1 MGVEAECPNRRKK
14 MTDSTESLVLC
25 AVEDG
30 VATLTL
36 NRPDRSNGWTP
47 ALQDRLYGLL
57 DTMTEDPEVRVV
69 VITGAGRA
77 FCAGADME
85 VLSSQDAGTD
95 SSSRPL
101 LAPLW
106 FPKPIVAAINGACA
120 GLGLQ
125 LALMCDMRI
134 ASSTA
139 KFTTAFSRRGL
150 IAEHGLTWLFPR
162 VTSLAVASELLIS
175 ARVFRGDEA
184 ERLGV
189 VHRAVPAEEVLN
201 EALAYARDVADN
213 VSPTA
218 MAVIKW
224 QMYNH
229 YDRPLLESLDHSD
242 SLMMESA
249 KRPDLQEGVASFV
262 ERRKPNFL
270 PLDHAAVPP
279 TAFTAKS

>member
-1 MGVEAECPNRRKK
+1 MENDTP
-14 MTDSTESLVLC
+14 VLREI
-25 AVEDG
+25 EDG
-30 VATLTL
+30 IATLTL
-36 NRPDRSNGWTP
+36 NRPDRSNGWNKE
-47 ALQDRLYGLL
+47 LQDCLFGML
-57 DTMTEDPEVRVV
+57 DEMADDPKVRVV

-85 VLSSQDAGTD
+85 VLSSDGAGTD
-95 SSSRPL
+95 SSSRGL
-101 LAPLW
+101 LAPMW

-134 ASSTA
+134 ASDSA
-139 KFTTAFSRRGL
+139 KFTTAFARRGL

-162 VTSLAVASELLIS
+162 VTSLAIASELLIS
-175 ARVFRGDEA
+175 GRIFLGDEA

-189 VHRAVPAEEVLN
+189 VHRAVPRDRVIDEARSYAMDLAE
-201 EALAYARDVADN
+201 N

-218 MAVIKW
+218 MGVIKW

-242 SLMMESA
+242 SLMAASA
-249 KRPDLQEGVASFV
+249 TRPDLQEGVASFV
-262 ERRKPNFL
+262 ERRKPNFP
-270 PLDHAAVPP
+270 PLDKSAIPP
-279 TAFTAKS
+279 MTFTSRN

>member
-1 MGVEAECPNRRKK
+1 MQ
-14 MTDSTESLVLC
+14 T
-25 AVEDG
+25 
-30 VATLTL
+30 
-36 NRPDRSNGWTP
+36 
-47 ALQDRLYGLL
+47 RLYGLL
-57 DTMTEDPEVRVV
+57 DEMADDPEVRVV

-85 VLSSQDAGTD
+85 VLSADDPGTGE
-95 SSSRPL
+95 SSRPL

-106 FPKPIVAAINGACA
+106 FPKPIVAGINGACA

-125 LALMCDMRI
+125 LALMSDMRI
-134 ASSTA
+134 ASVEA

-162 VTSLAVASELLIS
+162 LTSLAVASELLIS
-175 ARVFRGDEA
+175 GRVFRGDEA

-189 VHRAVPAEEVLN
+189 VHRAVPREDVLT
-201 EALAYARDVADN
+201 EAHAYARDLADN

-229 YDRPLLESLDHSD
+229 YDRPLLESMDHSD
-242 SLMMESA
+242 QLMQESA
-249 KRPDLQEGVASFV
+249 ERPDLKEGVQSFL
-262 ERRKPNFL
+262 ERRKPEFP
-270 PLDHAAVPP
+270 PLDRSAVPL
-279 TAFTAKS
+279 TTFTVPG